1 MLLTIFY
8 ASATLLQSWRMR
20 SLSTIIMNKIHEN
33 YSVSFYKTGTDES
46 GKSYL
51 AVKYSKNFYYVRK
64 RDPLI

>member
-20 SLSTIIMNKIHEN
+20 SLSAIIMNKIRES

-46 GKSYL
+46 GEFDVTYFQVEIFESIAQYGT
-51 AVKYSKNFYYVRK
+51 
-64 RDPLI
+64 